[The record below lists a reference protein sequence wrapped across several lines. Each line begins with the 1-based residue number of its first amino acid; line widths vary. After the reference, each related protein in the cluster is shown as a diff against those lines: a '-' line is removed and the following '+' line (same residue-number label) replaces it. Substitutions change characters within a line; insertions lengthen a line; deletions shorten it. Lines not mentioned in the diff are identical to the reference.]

1 MTRAAGTRSAT
12 KLAQAQILR
21 ALETTWRNWRAFIA
35 EKKDELAQRQADEAG
50 IDDLTTPLNATPAIR
65 KAKLNAATRQELA
78 MILEQRRQAA
88 QRDAEAAART
98 AGATP
103 PDVEQVM
110 ERLVQRIDDE
120 LNGRILANGNALVWF
135 EGQLVE
141 FDYRTV
147 SSGTTD
153 DDYLAASGVDPAAE
167 RKRRM
172 IIIGIAA
179 AFFLGAALLALNF
192 FGGGGEAATT
202 SGPTLGSVAAQSAPL
217 WDIQS
222 LAVGGVGGRVSG
234 AALGY
239 PTLVCL
245 TDKQIDALK
254 PGETVVLTGTT
265 SVRSYILH
273 DSATATPRDLIVGDC
288 GQKPPKLLASA
299 ALLSAETAKPLRD
312 GLITQVT
319 TTGSDTDPANIP
331 ADRMRV
337 DLTVVQPD
345 APQGTLVLAD
355 GTRWSPASSTPG
367 EKSTLLTYL
376 VPAATTSQVA
386 GWELSGGSGLPGRL
400 TLTIPA
406 PAARA
411 ALLRQNLT
419 VRASGADVSTR
430 NGSPILT
437 LSLNV
442 TLASG
447 AAPITLLPSDLVLKR
462 AGNGR
467 APEWQPPTLEP
478 GKAVTVRIVIP
489 LQDAGSSMEA
499 ALGAWHA
506 RLRW

>member
-1 MTRAAGTRSAT
+1 M
-12 KLAQAQILR
+12 
-21 ALETTWRNWRAFIA
+21 
-35 EKKDELAQRQADEAG
+35 
-50 IDDLTTPLNATPAIR
+50 
-65 KAKLNAATRQELA
+65 
-78 MILEQRRQAA
+78 EQRRQAA
-88 QRDAEAAART
+88 QRDAEAAARQ

-110 ERLVQRIDDE
+110 ERLVQRIDEE

-172 IIIGIAA
+172 VIIGIAA
-179 AFFLGAALLALNF
+179 AFFLGAALLAINA
-192 FGGGGEAATT
+192 FGGGETATT

-245 TDKQIDALK
+245 TDKQIDAFK

-273 DSATATPRDLIVGDC
+273 DNATATPRDLIVANC

-299 ALLSAETAKPLRD
+299 ALQSAETTKPLRE

-337 DLTVVQPD
+337 DLTVALPD
-345 APQGTLVLAD
+345 APQGTLVLPD

-367 EKSTLLTYL
+367 EKSTQLTYL
-376 VPAATTSQVA
+376 VPSATASQVA
-386 GWELSGGSGLPGRL
+386 GWEVSGGSGLPGRL

-430 NGSPILT
+430 NGSSILT
-437 LSLNV
+437 LSLSV
-442 TLASG
+442 TLASD

-462 AGNGR
+462 VGNGR
-467 APEWQPPTLEP
+467 APEWQPPALEP

-499 ALGAWHA
+499 AIGAWHA

>member
-1 MTRAAGTRSAT
+1 MTRTAGQRSAT

-35 EKKDELAQRQADEAG
+35 EKKDELTQRQADEAG
-50 IDDLTTPLNATPAIR
+50 IDDLTTPINATPAIR

-110 ERLVQRIDDE
+110 ERLVGRIDDE
-120 LNGRILANGNALVWF
+120 LNGRVLANGNALVWF

-172 IIIGIAA
+172 IIVGIAA
-179 AFFLGAALLALNF
+179 VFLLGAALLALNA
-192 FGGGGEAATT
+192 FGGGETPTA

-222 LAVGGVGGRVSG
+222 VAVGGVSDHVSG

-239 PTLVCL
+239 PTLICL
-245 TDKQIDALK
+245 TDKQQQALE
-254 PGETVVLTGTT
+254 PGETVVVTGTT
-265 SVRSYILH
+265 SVRSYTLH
-273 DSATATPRDLIVGDC
+273 DSATATPRDLIVANC
-288 GQKPPKLLASA
+288 GQKPPKLLVSA
-299 ALLSAETAKPLRD
+299 ALQSADMARPLSE
-312 GLITQVT
+312 GLISQIT

-337 DLTVVQPD
+337 DVTVAQ
-345 APQGTLVLAD
+345 ANASQGTLILPD
-355 GTRWSPASSTPG
+355 GTRWSPASSTAG
-367 EKSTLLTYL
+367 EKSTVLTYL
-376 VPAATTSQVA
+376 VPAATSSQIA
-386 GWELSGGSGLPGRL
+386 GWELTEGGTLPGRL

-406 PAARA
+406 PEARA

-419 VRASGADVSTR
+419 VSASGADVSTR

-442 TLASG
+442 KLAPE
-447 AAPITLLPSDLVLKR
+447 AAPITLLPTDLVLKR
-462 AGNGR
+462 AGNSR
-467 APEWQPPTLEP
+467 APEWQPPTLTP

-489 LQDAGSSMEA
+489 LQGAGSSMEA

-506 RLRW
+506 RVRW

>member
-1 MTRAAGTRSAT
+1 MTRAAEPRSAT

-35 EKKDELAQRQADEAG
+35 EKKDELTQRQADEAG
-50 IDDLTTPLNATPAIR
+50 MDDLTTPLNATPAIR
-65 KAKLNAATRQELA
+65 KAILNAATRQELA
-78 MILEQRRQAA
+78 LILEQRRQAA
-88 QRDAEAAART
+88 QRDAEATART

-110 ERLVQRIDDE
+110 ERLVGRIDDE

-167 RKRRM
+167 RKRRI

-179 AFFLGAALLALNF
+179 IFILGAALLAAGAF
-192 FGGGGEAATT
+192 GGGEAATA

-222 LAVGGVGGRVSG
+222 LAIGEVSGRVTG

-245 TDKQIDALK
+245 TDKQQQALK
-254 PGETVVLTGTT
+254 PGETIVVTGTT

-273 DSATATPRDLIVGDC
+273 DSTTATPRDLIVADC
-288 GQKPPKLLASA
+288 GQKPPKLLLSA
-299 ALLSAETAKPLRD
+299 ALQSVATTTPLRD

-331 ADRMRV
+331 TDRMRV
-337 DLTVVQPD
+337 DLTVAQPD
-345 APQGTLVLAD
+345 APQGTLVLPD
-355 GTRWSPASSTPG
+355 GTRWSPASSTTG
-367 EKSTLLTYL
+367 AKSTLLTYL
-376 VPAATTSQVA
+376 VPVATTAQVA
-386 GWELSGGSGLPGRL
+386 GWELSAGSGLPGRL

-411 ALLRQNLT
+411 ALLRQHLT

-442 TLASG
+442 TLARA
-447 AAPITLLPSDLVLKR
+447 AAPISLLPSDLVVAR

-467 APEWQPPTLEP
+467 APEWQPPALTP
-478 GKAVTVRIVIP
+478 GNAVTVRIVIP